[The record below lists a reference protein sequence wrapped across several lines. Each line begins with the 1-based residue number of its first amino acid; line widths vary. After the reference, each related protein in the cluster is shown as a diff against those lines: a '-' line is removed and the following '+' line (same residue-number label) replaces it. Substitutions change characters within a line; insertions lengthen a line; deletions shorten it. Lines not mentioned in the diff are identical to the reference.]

1 MKTTLTSHLLII
13 IMFLPLFGKTQL
25 ITISGNVLHSKNG
38 KALENV
44 NIFESVSNIGTITN
58 ENGFYKLILN
68 QGELEIRISK
78 DGFNDYSQKLI
89 LKSDTTLLVELMPEI
104 NSKRNQ
110 KKPEQ
115 IQAVLKSEKKSND
128 QRRFKF
134 KQE

>member
-1 MKTTLTSHLLII
+1 
-13 IMFLPLFGKTQL
+13 MFLPLFGKTQL

-115 IQAVLKSEKKSND
+115 IQAVLESEKKSNN